1 MTIPVVLA
9 STSPSRLRLLVRSGI
24 HPIVRPSFVDEPAVI
39 QRFAEHTGTLADT
52 IPAKTRVLVL
62 SLSKAFAVAQE
73 MQADEAA
80 IQSASGE
87 RIVMGRRDESGEA
100 HRIGGGSLQKFL
112 CQTPGL
118 AGLKHGP
125 LVVGCDSMFEFNGH
139 VYGKPHNASIARE
152 RLLAMRGKRGTLWTG
167 HTVIDLA
174 TGRREHLAS
183 NAEVVFGNYS
193 KQDIDRYIATKE
205 PLEVAGSFTLEGI
218 GGAFIDSVVGDPH
231 GVIGLS
237 LSTLRSLVS
246 RLGYEWTDLWNTTDS
261 SAYRANG
268 NGEFVHQPGDGWI
281 ECSYS
286 HRHWGLNGAAGVLLA
301 RRDEATGEVTDVL
314 LQHRAEWSA
323 EGGTW
328 GIPGGAIADGENP
341 LEGSLRESFEE
352 ANITAQNIDIVGT
365 HVEDHGN
372 WAYTTVFAFEK
383 PGRVVT
389 ARANDG
395 ESLSVE
401 WIPFHDVGKY
411 RLLSYFGQNWPGF
424 AERLSWLSAR
434 M

>member
-39 QRFAEHTGTLADT
+39 QRFAEHTGTTADT

-62 SLSKAFAVAQE
+62 SLSKASAVAQA

-80 IQSASGE
+80 IRSASGE
-87 RIVMGRRDESGEA
+87 RIVFNCRDESGKA
-100 HRIGGGSLQKFL
+100 HRIADDPLQKSMR
-112 CQTPGL
+112 QTPGL
-118 AGLKHGP
+118 AALKHGP
-125 LVVGCDSMFEFNGH
+125 LIIGCDSMFEFNGH
-139 VYGKPHNASIARE
+139 VYGKPHNASTARE

-183 NAEVVFGNYS
+183 SAEVIFGNYS

-218 GGAFIDSVVGDPH
+218 GGAFIDSVIGDPH

-237 LSTLRSLVS
+237 LSTLRSLTS
-246 RLGYEWTDLWNTTDS
+246 RLRYEWTDLWNTVDS
-261 SAYRANG
+261 SAHGANG

-281 ECSYS
+281 DCSCG
-286 HRHWGLNGAAGVLLA
+286 HRHWGLNGAAGMLLA
-301 RRDEATGEVTDVL
+301 RRDEATGKVTDVL

-328 GIPGGAIADGENP
+328 GIPGGALADGENP
-341 LEGSLRESFEE
+341 LEGALRESFEE
-352 ANITAQNIDIVGT
+352 ANITAQDVDIVGT

-383 PGRVVT
+383 PGHAVT
-389 ARANDG
+389 ARINDG

-401 WIPFHDVGKY
+401 WVPFSDVGKC

-424 AERLSWLSAR
+424 AERLSQLSAR
-434 M
+434 V